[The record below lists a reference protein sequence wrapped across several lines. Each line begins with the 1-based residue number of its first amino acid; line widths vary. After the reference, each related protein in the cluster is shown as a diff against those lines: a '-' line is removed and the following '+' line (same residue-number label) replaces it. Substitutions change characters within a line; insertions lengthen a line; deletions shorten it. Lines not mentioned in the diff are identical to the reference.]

1 MAYFFYYNIIA
12 KNGVVKLKENEKG
25 LAEPNYIAS
34 LEDIRAI
41 AQGEN
46 DQHRT
51 MTWREA
57 VEIWEQAQDASDER
71 ARAAFFVH
79 IGIATTGECLLLDG
93 TEDDA

>member
-1 MAYFFYYNIIA
+1 M
-12 KNGVVKLKENEKG
+12 
-25 LAEPNYIAS
+25 AEPNTTPQATSEPQSPPAPDYIAS
-34 LEDIRAI
+34 LEGIRAI

-57 VEIWEQAQDASDER
+57 VEVWEQAQGASDDK

-93 TEDDA
+93 VEDDA

>member
-1 MAYFFYYNIIA
+1 M
-12 KNGVVKLKENEKG
+12 
-25 LAEPNYIAS
+25 AEPNTNPQTTPEAQSPPAKPAPDYIA
-34 LEDIRAI
+34 AI

-57 VEIWEQAQDASDER
+57 VETWEQAQGASDER

-93 TEDDA
+93 VEDDT

>member
-1 MAYFFYYNIIA
+1 M
-12 KNGVVKLKENEKG
+12 
-25 LAEPNYIAS
+25 AEPNTTPPTTPETQNKPPAPDYIAA

-46 DQHRT
+46 NQHRM

-57 VEIWEQAQDASDER
+57 VEVWEQAQNASDER

-93 TEDDA
+93 VEDDA

>member
-1 MAYFFYYNIIA
+1 M
-12 KNGVVKLKENEKG
+12 
-25 LAEPNYIAS
+25 AEPNTTPQPTQETQNKPPAPDYIAS
-34 LEDIRAI
+34 IEGIRAI
-41 AQGEN
+41 AQGAN

-57 VEIWEQAQDASDER
+57 VETWEQEQGASDER

-93 TEDDA
+93 AEDDA

>member
-1 MAYFFYYNIIA
+1 M
-12 KNGVVKLKENEKG
+12 
-25 LAEPNYIAS
+25 AEPNTTPQATSEPQSPPAPDYIAA

-41 AQGEN
+41 AQGAN
-46 DQHRT
+46 AQHRT

-57 VEIWEQAQDASDER
+57 VEVWEQAQGASDDK

-93 TEDDA
+93 VEDDA

>member
-1 MAYFFYYNIIA
+1 M
-12 KNGVVKLKENEKG
+12 
-25 LAEPNYIAS
+25 AEPNTNPQTTPEEQTTPEAQSPPEKTAPDYIAA

-41 AQGEN
+41 TQGVN
-46 DQHRT
+46 AQHRM

-57 VEIWEQAQDASDER
+57 VEVWEQAQGASDER

-93 TEDDA
+93 TEE

>member
-1 MAYFFYYNIIA
+1 M
-12 KNGVVKLKENEKG
+12 
-25 LAEPNYIAS
+25 AEPNTTPQTTPEPQAKPPAPDYIAS
-34 LEDIRAI
+34 LEAIRAI
-41 AQGEN
+41 AQGAN
-46 DQHRT
+46 AQHRM

-57 VEIWEQAQDASDER
+57 VEVWEQAQGASDDK

>member
-1 MAYFFYYNIIA
+1 M
-12 KNGVVKLKENEKG
+12 
-25 LAEPNYIAS
+25 AEPNTNPQATPETQSPPAKPAPDYIAS

-41 AQGEN
+41 AQGVN

-57 VEIWEQAQDASDER
+57 VDVWEQKQGASDDK

>member
-1 MAYFFYYNIIA
+1 M
-12 KNGVVKLKENEKG
+12 
-25 LAEPNYIAS
+25 AEPNTTPQATSEPQSPPAPDDIAA

-57 VEIWEQAQDASDER
+57 VEVWEQAQGASDER

-93 TEDDA
+93 VEDDA

>member
-1 MAYFFYYNIIA
+1 M
-12 KNGVVKLKENEKG
+12 
-25 LAEPNYIAS
+25 AEPNVNPQTTPEAQSPPAKPAPDYIAA

-41 AQGEN
+41 TQGVN
-46 DQHRT
+46 AQHRM

-57 VEIWEQAQDASDER
+57 VEVWEQAQGASDAK

-93 TEDDA
+93 TEDGA

>member
-1 MAYFFYYNIIA
+1 M
-12 KNGVVKLKENEKG
+12 
-25 LAEPNYIAS
+25 AEPNVNPQTTPEAQSPPEKAAPDYIAA

-41 AQGEN
+41 TQGAN
-46 DQHRT
+46 AQHRM

-57 VEIWEQAQDASDER
+57 VEVWEQAQGASDDK

-93 TEDDA
+93 TEDGA

>member
-1 MAYFFYYNIIA
+1 M
-12 KNGVVKLKENEKG
+12 
-25 LAEPNYIAS
+25 AEPNTNPQTTPEAQSPPAKPAPDYIAA

-41 AQGEN
+41 TQGVN

-57 VEIWEQAQDASDER
+57 VEVWEQEQGASDDK

-93 TEDDA
+93 TEDGA